1 MVNLYHINNTLLI
14 LLVILVIFCILYLF
28 YNGQDFSKLIYYN
41 SSIDDKQLIME
52 IMTIAKNNAIQQIK
66 EIQLNTLKNN
76 KSINNQSINNQV
88 KNKERFD
95 NQQSQLLQNN
105 AIKYNYSLNNIYE
118 WVKSINEPNGMLNQI
133 KQNLLIASKLR
144 QEEKEKIIQN
154 ITNIYI
160 LEFLEQ
166 INKTNAVSYK
176 VYDKYKNPTENKY
189 YKQYTR

>member
-76 KSINNQSINNQV
+76 KSINNQAINNQAINNQV
-88 KNKERFD
+88 KNKDRFD
-95 NQQSQLLQNN
+95 NQQSPLLQNN
-105 AIKYNYSLNNIYE
+105 AIKYNYSLNILIKVNAASQQL
-118 WVKSINEPNGMLNQI
+118 KS
-133 KQNLLIASKLR
+133 
-144 QEEKEKIIQN
+144 
-154 ITNIYI
+154 
-160 LEFLEQ
+160 
-166 INKTNAVSYK
+166 
-176 VYDKYKNPTENKY
+176 
-189 YKQYTR
+189 